1 MNMKY
6 QHIIEVDKELCI
18 GCGLCKNDCPVN
30 NIIIENKKSVIKRQ
44 DCLMCGHCAA
54 ICPTKAITLTGFDEP
69 PIELTNKPKLDS
81 DELLMAIKSRRSIR
95 KFKDKEV
102 SSEIVKQIIEAG
114 RYTPSAKN
122 SQDVSYIVL
131 DNKKSIYENEAVK
144 FFRKIKPIAN
154 IAIKYSKEVEIDDN
168 FFFKHAPIAI
178 MIITKDKISGSLAA
192 SNMALMAESYGL
204 GVLFSGYFS
213 DVANNSSKLKKLL
226 GLKRSNHVLTTLVIG
241 YPDVKYRRTAQKEV
255 ATVRS
260 YKRGWILWKKN
271 VNKECKK

>member
-1 MNMKY
+1 MKY
-6 QHIIEVDKELCI
+6 QHTIKVNKDLCI
-18 GCGLCKNDCPVN
+18 GCELCKNDCPVN
-30 NIIIENKKSVIKRQ
+30 NIIIENKKSVIKKQ

-122 SQDVSYIVL
+122 SQDVSYIIL
-131 DNKKSIYENEAVK
+131 DNKKRIYEEVAVK

-213 DVANNSSKLKKLL
+213 DVANNSPKLKKLL
-226 GLKRSNHVLTTLVIG
+226 SLKHRDHVITTLVIR

-255 ATVRS
+255 ATVR
-260 YKRGWILWKKN
+260 YL
-271 VNKECKK
+271 

>member
-1 MNMKY
+1 MKE
-6 QHIIEVDKELCI
+6 QHIIEVNKDICI
-18 GCGLCKNDCPVN
+18 GCGLCENDCPVN
-30 NIIIENKKSVIKRQ
+30 NITIKDKKSVIKNQ
-44 DCLMCGHCAA
+44 DCIKCGHCSA
-54 ICPTKAITLTGFDEP
+54 ICPTAAITLTGFDDE
-69 PIELTNKPKLDS
+69 PIEIKNETTVDS
-81 DELLMAIKSRRSIR
+81 NELLMAIKSRRTIR
-95 KFKDKEV
+95 KFKNKEV
-102 SSEIVKQIIEAG
+102 HSEIIQQIIEAG
-114 RYTPSAKN
+114 RFTPSAKN

-204 GVLFSGYFS
+204 GLLFSGYFS
-213 DVANNSSKLKKLL
+213 DVANNSPKLKKLL

-255 ATVRS
+255 ATVR
-260 YKRGWILWKKN
+260 YL
-271 VNKECKK
+271 

>member
-1 MNMKY
+1 MHMKY
-6 QHIIEVDKELCI
+6 QHIIEVNKELCI

-30 NIIIENKKSVIKRQ
+30 NIVIENKKSVIKKQ

-54 ICPTKAITLTGFDEP
+54 ICPKEAITLTGFDEP
-69 PIELTNKPKLDS
+69 PIELTNKPNLDS

-122 SQDVSYIVL
+122 SQDVSYIIL
-131 DNKKSIYENEAVK
+131 DNKKAMYEKEAVK

-154 IAIKYSKEVEIDDN
+154 IAVKYSKEVEIDDN

-178 MIITKDKISGSLAA
+178 MIVTKDKISGSLAA

-213 DVANNSSKLKKLL
+213 DVANNSLKLKKLL
-226 GLKRSNHVLTTLVIG
+226 SLKHRDHILTTLVIG
-241 YPDVKYRRTAQKEV
+241 YPDVKYRRTAQKE
-255 ATVRS
+255 AASVR
-260 YKRGWILWKKN
+260 YL
-271 VNKECKK
+271 

>member
-1 MNMKY
+1 MKY
-6 QHIIEVDKELCI
+6 QHTIKVNKDLCI
-18 GCGLCKNDCPVN
+18 GCELCKNDCPVN
-30 NIIIENKKSVIKRQ
+30 SIIIENKKSVIKNQ
-44 DCLMCGHCAA
+44 DCLMCGHCVA
-54 ICPTKAITLTGFDEP
+54 ICPKEAITMTGFDEP
-69 PIELTNKPKLDS
+69 PMELTNKPILDP

-131 DNKKSIYENEAVK
+131 DNKKRIYEEVAVK

-154 IAIKYSKEVEIDDN
+154 IAIKHSKEVSIDDN
-168 FFFKHAPIAI
+168 FFFKNAPIAI
-178 MIITKDKISGSLAA
+178 MIVTKDKISGSLAA

-213 DVANNSSKLKKLL
+213 DLANNSPKLKKLL
-226 GLKRSNHVLTTLVIG
+226 SLKHRDHVITTLVIG
-241 YPDVKYRRTAQKEV
+241 YPDVKYRRTAQKET
-255 ATVRS
+255 ANVR
-260 YKRGWILWKKN
+260 YL
-271 VNKECKK
+271 

>member
-1 MNMKY
+1 MRYK
-6 QHIIEVDKELCI
+6 HIIEVNKELCI

-30 NIIIENKKSVIKRQ
+30 NIDIKNKKSVIKNQ
-44 DCLMCGHCAA
+44 DCLMCGHCSA
-54 ICPTKAITLTGFDEP
+54 ICPKEAITLTGFNDP
-69 PIELTNKPKLDS
+69 PIELTKKPNLDP

-95 KFKDKEV
+95 KFKDKDV

-131 DNKKSIYENEAVK
+131 DNKKSIYEKEAVK

-154 IAIKYSKEVEIDDN
+154 ITVKHSKEVSIDDN
-168 FFFKHAPIAI
+168 FFFKNAPIAI
-178 MIITKDKISGSLAA
+178 MIVTKDKISGSLAA

-213 DVANNSSKLKKLL
+213 DVANNSPKLKKLL
-226 GLKRSNHVLTTLVIG
+226 GLKHRAHVLTTLVIG
-241 YPDVKYRRTAQKEV
+241 YPDVKYRRTAQKEP
-255 ATVRS
+255 ANVR
-260 YKRGWILWKKN
+260 YL
-271 VNKECKK
+271 